1 MNFYQQI
8 EQVNFPAPLPH
19 TLLRVEQRFD
29 APKVDDIAAA
39 TSAALNQSGLLNG
52 IDPGDSVAIGV
63 GSRGIANLAEIVK
76 VTVDVLKAQ
85 GADPFIIPAMGSHAG
100 ATAEG
105 QTEMLANL
113 GVTAASTGA
122 EIRATMEVMEVGQ
135 LENGPPV
142 YQDVMSADA
151 DHVLLIN
158 RIKAH
163 TSFRSEI
170 ESGLAKMAVIG
181 LGKQHGAA
189 TMHAKGVEG
198 LKTYLAPA
206 ARIYEANTNLRGG
219 LAIVENAY
227 DETAEIVGLTAA
239 EIGAQKEAQLL
250 EKAKS
255 LMASLPFAEIDVL
268 VVRELGKNISG
279 TGMDTNVIK
288 RLKIPRQQEP
298 TDGPDVATITVL
310 DLTEATHGNSNGM
323 GLANVITAR
332 LAQKIDWQAI
342 YTNSLTSGV
351 LGMWRAS
358 MPMTMADDRRAIQA
372 AVLGYGGAAEEARV
386 VLIRDTLAL
395 DELWVSPNLS
405 DEVENH
411 PRLSVLD
418 EVALTFDIAGMM
430 QSPWNMQ

>member
-39 TSAALNQSGLLNG
+39 TTAALNQSGLLSG
-52 IDPGDSVAIGV
+52 IDPGHSVAIGV

-85 GADPFIIPAMGSHAG
+85 GAEPFIIPAMGSHAG

-113 GVTAASTGA
+113 GVTAESTGA
-122 EIRATMEVMEVGQ
+122 EVRATMEVMEVGQ
-135 LENGPPV
+135 LDDGPPV
-142 YQDVMSADA
+142 YQDVISADA

-158 RIKAH
+158 RVKAH

-298 TDGPDVATITVL
+298 TDGPDIATITVL

-332 LAQKIDWQAI
+332 LAQKVDWQAI

-372 AVLGYGGAAEEARV
+372 AVLGYGGAAEEARLV
-386 VLIRDTLAL
+386 FIPNTLAL

-411 PRLSVLD
+411 PRLSALE
-418 EVALTFDIAGMM
+418 EVALTFDDGGMM
-430 QSPWNMQ
+430 QSPWTMS